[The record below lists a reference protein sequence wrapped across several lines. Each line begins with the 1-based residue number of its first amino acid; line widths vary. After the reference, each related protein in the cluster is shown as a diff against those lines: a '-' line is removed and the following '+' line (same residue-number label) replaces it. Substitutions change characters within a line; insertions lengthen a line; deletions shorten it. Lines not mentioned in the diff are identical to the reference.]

1 MNNEY
6 DEHET
11 ISMFDVKTGGET
23 EMIVADA
30 AVFGGARYLLVY
42 DSKSVDDDVSEASVL
57 KEIKESGDDVY
68 YERVDDGDELESV
81 AALFTNGDYKLEK

>member
-6 DEHET
+6 DGQET

-30 AVFGGARYLLVY
+30 AEFSGARYLLVY
-42 DSKSVDDDVSEASVL
+42 DSGSIDDDVSEASVL

-81 AALFTNGDYKLEK
+81 AALFTNNDYKLEK